1 MAFRGSFDHTLDAKN
16 RLTIPARLRKP
27 LADGVVVAL
36 QRDAAECIAVW
47 CAADFG
53 PYVDSLLDGIHP
65 LSEDYGRIE
74 RFFNANSA
82 ELELD
87 TVGRVMVPAKLL
99 AKAGLGKDV
108 TVIGAGNRLEVW
120 DREAWQHEDV
130 ELLTKVKEI
139 GPGPSRGHTS

>member
-27 LADGVVVAL
+27 LGDGVVVSL
-36 QRDAAECIAVW
+36 QRDAPNCISIW
-47 CAADFG
+47 CAGDFG
-53 PYVDSLLDGIHP
+53 PHVETLLEGIHP

-87 TVGRVMVPAKLL
+87 AAGRVMVPAKLL
-99 AKAGLGKDV
+99 ERAGLGKDV

-120 DREAWQHEDV
+120 DREAWAQED
-130 ELLTKVKEI
+130 EQLSSAVKEI
-139 GPGPSRGHTS
+139 GPGSAGGHTS